1 MNAPVKLEPF
11 LGFTEPVASLSHLI
25 GAAVFAVLGFML
37 VWHGHGR
44 NRVWLV
50 IFALASV
57 FLLSMSGTY
66 HLLPYGT
73 FVREQVF
80 RRLDHAAIFVLIAGT
95 FTAAHG
101 ILFRRWWRWG
111 VIGLLW
117 AGTAAAITVTT
128 VFFGS
133 IPEAIQ
139 FGLYF
144 GFGWLGL
151 ASGHR
156 LYLDYGFKLIRPL
169 LWGGIVYTAGALVE
183 LLGEGLWI
191 PGVFGPHEFFHF
203 AVLAGLGF
211 HYAFLWRIAWWRVC
225 S

>member
-1 MNAPVKLEPF
+1 MNSSVNIFSF
-11 LGFTEPVASLSHLI
+11 LGVTEPVSSLSHLI
-25 GAAVFAVLGFML
+25 GAAVFAVLGFVL
-37 VWHGHGR
+37 VWAGHGR
-44 NRVWLV
+44 NRVWLAV
-50 IFALASV
+50 FGLSAV

-66 HLLPYGT
+66 HLLPYGS
-73 FVREQVF
+73 FAREQVF

-101 ILFRRWWRWG
+101 ILFRGWWRWG

-117 AGTAAAITVTT
+117 AGTAVAITVTS

-133 IPEAIQ
+133 IPEFIQ
-139 FGLYF
+139 FGLYL

-156 LYLDYGFKLIRPL
+156 LYRDYGFKLIRPL
-169 LWGGIVYTAGALVE
+169 LWGGIVYTFGALVE
-183 LLGEGLWI
+183 LFGEGLWV
-191 PGVFGPHEFFHF
+191 PGIFGPHAFFHF
-203 AVLAGLGF
+203 AVLVGLGF
-211 HYAFLWRIAWWRVC
+211 HYVFLWRVAHWRI